1 MIIKEFSF
9 SVVSN
14 EFISQDIRF
23 LVLENNNQID
33 FLAGQYFTF
42 KLADKVNRSYSIAS
56 QPHIDKLEFLIGINP
71 NGVGSNLI
79 NQLQVGDNITA
90 IGPLGFF
97 TIEKH
102 CPEIKDSDSFIFIAT
117 GTGIAPI
124 RSIVKDLLINKKVK
138 NYIHLFFGLRFD
150 NQAYFFDEFNKLASM
165 FSNFKFYPVISR
177 PSLDWTGYTG
187 YCQDIIVKT
196 DLDKNSNIFVCG
208 SNKNVDSIINFLIDN
223 NFKKE
228 KIFFEKFG

>member
-1 MIIKEFSF
+1 MVFKDFILN
-9 SVVSN
+9 VVSN
-14 EFISQDIRF
+14 DFICHGIRF
-23 LVLENNNQID
+23 LVLSNND
-33 FLAGQYFTF
+33 VKFFAGQYLTF
-42 KLADKVNRSYSIAS
+42 KLSDKVNRSYSIAS
-56 QPHIDKLEFLIGINP
+56 QPGIDKLEFVIGINP
-71 NGVGSNLI
+71 TGVGSVFI
-79 NQLQVGDNITA
+79 NQLKAGDNVTA

-124 RSIVKDLLINKKVK
+124 RSIIKDLLINKKVK
-138 NYIHLFFGLRFD
+138 NNIHLFFGLRFD
-150 NQAYFFDEFNKLASM
+150 KQAYFFDEFSNLALK

-177 PSLDWTGYTG
+177 PSLEWNGHIG
-187 YCQDIIVKT
+187 YCQDVIAKT

-208 SNKNVDSIINFLIDN
+208 SNKNVDSIINFLVDN